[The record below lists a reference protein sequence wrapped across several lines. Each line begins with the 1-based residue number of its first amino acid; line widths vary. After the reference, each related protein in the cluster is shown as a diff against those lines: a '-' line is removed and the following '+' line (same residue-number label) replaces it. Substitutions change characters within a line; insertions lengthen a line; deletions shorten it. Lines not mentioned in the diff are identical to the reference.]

1 VENFTKFYDNY
12 FIYRRTFEFVYAF
25 LTKDLR
31 PSYISP
37 FARGSSSLKK
47 LFLSRIPNG
56 IGERIIANISARRL
70 DRVTCIED
78 LMTLLD
84 SRVGN
89 LREFSRR
96 VEEANQILLGSDYDV
111 YHGKYREHEVDKAA
125 RFGGR
130 NRVNAI
136 EDDTVQE
143 EVQYYEKEYRGKVQR
158 YTEEDS
164 EVEDEDEQVAV
175 IKAQARVMNPKLVD
189 DKRDRPYIPNP
200 VRSGNVQPTRPP
212 MFEKFPNVC
221 YYKWFTGSCK
231 DPNCNY
237 HGKDYEGKEEEMY
250 KAMVE
255 YMKTHYA
262 KPKGYKL
269 ILVKGEQGQVK
280 PTPNRPQFPK
290 KMNALEDEECED
302 ENVSGDYPVG
312 EELEISTSRH

>member
-1 VENFTKFYDNY
+1 
-12 FIYRRTFEFVYAF
+12 
-25 LTKDLR
+25 
-31 PSYISP
+31 
-37 FARGSSSLKK
+37 
-47 LFLSRIPNG
+47 
-56 IGERIIANISARRL
+56 
-70 DRVTCIED
+70 
-78 LMTLLD
+78 
-84 SRVGN
+84 
-89 LREFSRR
+89 
-96 VEEANQILLGSDYDV
+96 
-111 YHGKYREHEVDKAA
+111 
-125 RFGGR
+125 
-130 NRVNAI
+130 
-136 EDDTVQE
+136 
-143 EVQYYEKEYRGKVQR
+143 
-158 YTEEDS
+158 
-164 EVEDEDEQVAV
+164 
-175 IKAQARVMNPKLVD
+175 
-189 DKRDRPYIPNP
+189 
-200 VRSGNVQPTRPP
+200 
-212 MFEKFPNVC
+212 VC